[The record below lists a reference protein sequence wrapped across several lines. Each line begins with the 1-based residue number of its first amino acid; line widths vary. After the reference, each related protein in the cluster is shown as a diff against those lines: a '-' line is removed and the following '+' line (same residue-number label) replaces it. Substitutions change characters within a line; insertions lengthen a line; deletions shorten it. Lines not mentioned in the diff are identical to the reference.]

1 MSAMKFQDPIQP
13 EPTIQLLE
21 LPFNSWNSHS
31 TPGTPTGEEPDF
43 CCFHGW
49 DGMDGNG
56 DLNKH
61 FPYKDLETNIQL
73 IAKHLFQWMVGH
85 QVPGL

>member
-13 EPTIQLLE
+13 EPTIQLRE
-21 LPFNSWNSHS
+21 LHSTPGTPFNSWNSKS
-31 TPGTPTGEEPDF
+31 EEPDF
-43 CCFHGW
+43 CFFHGW

-56 DLNKH
+56 DLNNH

-73 IAKHLFQWMVGH
+73 IAKHLFQWMAGH